1 MIIDI
6 DVQIELPEPL
16 PTPTH
21 ANTLATQMQH
31 SSLTAV
37 PEDLE
42 VPLIAT
48 PSPKPMEEPPKRAGL
63 GTLMQTAKKD
73 VQVPEF
79 DMSAFF

>member
-6 DVQIELPEPL
+6 DVQTEIPEP
-16 PTPTH
+16 PATPTH
-21 ANTLATQMQH
+21 ANPPITQMQH

-37 PEDLE
+37 PEDME
-42 VPLIAT
+42 VPVIAS
-48 PSPKPMEEPPKRAGL
+48 PSPRPIEEPPKRTGL

>member
-6 DVQIELPEPL
+6 DVQTELPEPL

-21 ANTLATQMQH
+21 ASTLTTQIQH
-31 SSLTAV
+31 SALTAV
-37 PEDLE
+37 PEGIE
-42 VPLIAT
+42 VPLAAS
-48 PSPKPMEEPPKRAGL
+48 PSPRPMEEPPKRAGL

-73 VQVPEF
+73 VQVPDF